1 MIKGNYEVAA
11 NVPCL
16 LGEGPLWH
24 PDEQRLYWT
33 DIDGKRIYRLDP
45 DSGHVEVACEA
56 GMRVGGITLQPDGA
70 IALFGDDG
78 KISLLLDDQLHPILP
93 GLPEEMG
100 NRFNDVFADSVGRVF
115 AGTMSMPDRK
125 GRLYRIDPDLSH
137 HLLLEEIGCS
147 NGMGFTPDGKQM
159 YYTDTSAG
167 EIYRF
172 DYEVGTG
179 ELANRTTFLKFTEG
193 GLPDGM
199 TVDAEGNLWVAFWGG
214 SCVRCFGPDGAQK
227 AQIDLPAECITCPVI
242 LPDGRMY
249 VTSAGGDRR
258 KGEGDLGGCVFLV
271 HLDVA
276 GVPEYRSR
284 LGGGAA

>member
-1 MIKGNYEVAA
+1 MIQGTYEVVAD
-11 NVPCL
+11 VPCL
-16 LGEGPLWH
+16 LAEGPLWH
-24 PDEQRLYWT
+24 PDEGRLYWT

-45 DSGHVEVACEA
+45 DTGKVQIACEPL
-56 GMRVGGITLQPDGA
+56 MRVGGMTLQPDGA

-78 KISLLLDDQLHPILP
+78 KISLLLDDQLTPILP
-93 GLPEEMG
+93 GHPEEQG
-100 NRFNDVFADSVGRVF
+100 NRFNDVFADPLGRVF
-115 AGTMSMPDRK
+115 AGTMSTPERQ
-125 GRLYRIDPDLSH
+125 GRLYRVDPDLSC
-137 HLLLEEIGCS
+137 HLLLEGIGCS

-167 EIYRF
+167 TIYRF
-172 DYEVGTG
+172 DYDEATG
-179 ELANRTTFLKFTEG
+179 AITNQTTFLKFTEG

-214 SCVRCFGPDGAQK
+214 SCVRCFGSDGAEK
-227 AQIDLPAECITCPVI
+227 ARVDLPAECVTCPVI

-258 KGEGDLGGCVFLV
+258 KDENDLGGAVFLIR
-271 HLDVA
+271 LDVA

-284 LGGGAA
+284 LGGGIA